1 METFT
6 DDTCNANEEWFSD
19 IQRKCAHSKEHDFHP
34 KTSIEFGS
42 SQVVSLLNKK
52 RTLKVKRQSC
62 LPSRKSLQ
70 MQRRQQTN

>member
-1 METFT
+1 MDTIT

-19 IQRKCAHSKEHDFHP
+19 IQRKCAHSKEHDFPP

-52 RTLKVKRQSC
+52 RGL
-62 LPSRKSLQ
+62 
-70 MQRRQQTN
+70 